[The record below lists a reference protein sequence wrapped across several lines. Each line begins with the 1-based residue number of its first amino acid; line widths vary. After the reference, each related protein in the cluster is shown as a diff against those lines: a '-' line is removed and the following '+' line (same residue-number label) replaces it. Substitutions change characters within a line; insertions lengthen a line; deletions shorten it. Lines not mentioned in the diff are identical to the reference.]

1 MRTEGE
7 TFMEKE
13 QVERALTDLASL
25 SESIAR
31 IEEVESSFAKRL
43 ASLQAKAEA
52 LRDVQNRIESSFA
65 SIQIAINAITSAVS
79 SAHSLTKTLEET
91 LSRFTELDPQGLKS
105 SLDAASS
112 GINKGLDRILKAE
125 REKSAQSDSLKGL
138 VKGRGKRK

>member
-43 ASLQAKAEA
+43 ASLQAKA
-52 LRDVQNRIESSFA
+52 
-65 SIQIAINAITSAVS
+65 
-79 SAHSLTKTLEET
+79 
-91 LSRFTELDPQGLKS
+91 
-105 SLDAASS
+105 
-112 GINKGLDRILKAE
+112 
-125 REKSAQSDSLKGL
+125 
-138 VKGRGKRK
+138 

>member
-1 MRTEGE
+1 
-7 TFMEKE
+7 MEKE

-65 SIQIAINAITSAVS
+65 SIQIAISAITSAVS

-125 REKSAQSDSLKGL
+125 REKSTQSDSLKGL